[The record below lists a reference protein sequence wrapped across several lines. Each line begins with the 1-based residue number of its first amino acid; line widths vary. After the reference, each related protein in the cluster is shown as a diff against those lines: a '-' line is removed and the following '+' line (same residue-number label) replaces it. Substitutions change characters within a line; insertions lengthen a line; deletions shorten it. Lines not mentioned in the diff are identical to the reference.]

1 MITADDDTI
10 AAFWTECRA
19 VVDGLPDAAPEA
31 WAFGATP
38 EHADQLLALVL
49 SGTKTA
55 TSSALWDFEADGE
68 DIPEVGSWNIIL
80 DGSGRPTA
88 LVQTVGITIVPFED
102 VTAAHAH
109 AEGEDDRSLAS
120 WREEHER
127 YWRRYSTSTKEF
139 DRRMPIVCEDLR
151 LVHARG
157 ARDIDPVPQ
166 PA

>member
-10 AAFWTECRA
+10 ADFWGECRA
-19 VVDGLPDAAPEA
+19 VVGGLPDAAPEA

-49 SGTKTA
+49 AGTKTA

-68 DIPEVGSWNIIL
+68 AVPEVGSWNIIL

-88 LVQTVGITIVPFED
+88 LVQTVGITIVPFDE
-102 VTAAHAH
+102 VTAAHAY

-120 WREEHER
+120 WRDEHEK
-127 YWRRYSTSTKEF
+127 YWRRYSTNARGF

-157 ARDIDPVPQ
+157 A
-166 PA
+166 

>member
-10 AAFWTECRA
+10 ADFWGECRA

-49 SGTKTA
+49 AGTKTA

-68 DIPEVGSWNIIL
+68 EVPEVGSWNIIL

-88 LVQTVGITIVPFED
+88 LVQTVGITIVPFDE
-102 VTAAHAH
+102 VTAAHAY

-120 WREEHER
+120 WRDEHEKH
-127 YWRRYSTSTKEF
+127 WRRFSTSTRGF

-157 ARDIDPVPQ
+157 A
-166 PA
+166 